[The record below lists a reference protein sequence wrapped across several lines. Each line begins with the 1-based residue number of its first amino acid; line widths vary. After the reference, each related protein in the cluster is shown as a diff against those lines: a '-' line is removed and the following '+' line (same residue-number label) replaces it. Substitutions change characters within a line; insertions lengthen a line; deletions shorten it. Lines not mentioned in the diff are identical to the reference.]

1 MIRIDTD
8 SPVPIYD
15 QIKAGLRGLVTRGA
29 LRPGDQAPS
38 IRTLALDLKVNPN
51 TVARAFREL
60 VLEGFLESRRGGGNF
75 IAQEA
80 RHRAKVG
87 LKEVK
92 DSLREALTMAKRGGL
107 NWKDIEEVVR
117 ESKGA
122 ES

>member
-1 MIRIDTD
+1 MIQIDTD

-75 IAQEA
+75 IAREA
-80 RHRAKVG
+80 QQRARAG
-87 LKEVK
+87 LEGVRGA
-92 DSLREALTMAKRGGL
+92 LREALVMARRGGL
-107 NWKDIEEVVR
+107 SWKDIEDAVR
-117 ESKGA
+117 ECKGA